1 MTNMSEF
8 VVITGMSGAGRT
20 QAADDLEDLGWFVI
34 DNMPPALLP
43 RIAELAITPGSA
55 IQRVALV
62 AGTGQYHAELLPAIQ
77 ALRDTGVKVIVL
89 YLEATTDV
97 LVRRYT
103 SSRRPHPLGTDGAG
117 LTAAIEREREM
128 LDEVKTQADLIIDTG
143 DLNVHQLKSRI
154 DELFATTEAA
164 SRMRIAVTSF
174 GFKHGLPRDVDLV
187 LDCRFLPNP
196 HWDPE
201 LREFSGLDEPVR
213 DFVLRNEVTTEF
225 LNRVDPLLE
234 MLVPAYVNEGKA
246 YLTIALG
253 CTGGRHRSVAIAEEI
268 ARRLR
273 LAGHA
278 PVVQHRDIT
287 K

>member
-1 MTNMSEF
+1 MTDMSEF

-77 ALRDTGVKVIVL
+77 ALRETGVKVIVL
-89 YLEATTDV
+89 YLEATTEV
-97 LVRRYT
+97 LVHRYT
-103 SSRRPHPLGTDGAG
+103 SSRRPHPLGANGIS
-117 LTAAIEREREM
+117 LTEAIEREREM
-128 LDEVKTQADLIIDTG
+128 LGEVKTQADLIIDTD

-154 DELFATTEAA
+154 DELFATSEAA
-164 SRMRIAVTSF
+164 ARMRISVTSF

-196 HWDPE
+196 HWDPD
-201 LREFSGLDEPVR
+201 LRPFTGLDELVR
-213 DFVLRNEVTTEF
+213 KFVLGNETTIEF
-225 LNRVDPLLE
+225 LDRLDPLLE
-234 MLVPAYVNEGKA
+234 MLVPAYITEGKA

-253 CTGGRHRSVAIAEEI
+253 CTGGRHRSVAIAEEV
-268 ARRLR
+268 ARRLQV
-273 LAGHA
+273 AGHKS
-278 PVVQHRDIT
+278 VVQHRDIN

>member
-1 MTNMSEF
+1 MLL
-8 VVITGMSGAGRT
+8 
-20 QAADDLEDLGWFVI
+20 ADF
-34 DNMPPALLP
+34 
-43 RIAELAITPGSA
+43 
-55 IQRVALV
+55 
-62 AGTGQYHAELLPAIQ
+62 
-77 ALRDTGVKVIVL
+77 
-89 YLEATTDV
+89 
-97 LVRRYT
+97 
-103 SSRRPHPLGTDGAG
+103 
-117 LTAAIEREREM
+117 
-128 LDEVKTQADLIIDTG
+128 DTG

-154 DELFATTEAA
+154 DELFATSEAA

-196 HWDPE
+196 HWDPD
-201 LREFSGLDEPVR
+201 LRPFTGLDEQVR
-213 DFVLRNEVTTEF
+213 KFVLGNDVTTEF
-225 LNRVDPLLE
+225 LNRIDPLLE
-234 MLVPAYVNEGKA
+234 MLVPAYINEGKA

-273 LAGHA
+273 AAGHN

>member
-1 MTNMSEF
+1 MTDMSEF

-77 ALRDTGVKVIVL
+77 ALRETGVKVIVL
-89 YLEATTDV
+89 YLEATTEV
-97 LVRRYT
+97 LVHRYT
-103 SSRRPHPLGTDGAG
+103 SSRRPHPLGANGIS
-117 LTAAIEREREM
+117 LTEAIEREREM
-128 LDEVKTQADLIIDTG
+128 LGEVKTQADLIIDTD

-154 DELFATTEAA
+154 DELFATSEAA
-164 SRMRIAVTSF
+164 ARMRISVTSF

-196 HWDPE
+196 HWDPD
-201 LREFSGLDEPVR
+201 LRPFTGLDEQVR
-213 DFVLRNEVTTEF
+213 KFVLGNEATIEF
-225 LNRVDPLLE
+225 LDRLDPLLE
-234 MLVPAYVNEGKA
+234 MLVPAYITEGKA

-253 CTGGRHRSVAIAEEI
+253 CTGGRHRSVAIAEEV
-268 ARRLR
+268 ARRLQV
-273 LAGHA
+273 AGHKS
-278 PVVQHRDIT
+278 VVQHRDIN